1 MKRSTVLSIL
11 ALILTAAVV
20 SAQVPDYTYLHHPAP
35 NPPEGARFGFQVKV
49 LDFLGRGE
57 PDIAVS
63 APGEGAVYLF
73 LAIYG
78 GATRAKGEG
87 RRGSKRGTTRWL
99 EAVRLLPEG
108 PLRDEANL
116 RVADYVIEPLAW
128 RTSSG
133 EGEQPR
139 AGRFVRIDLP
149 GSKPLTL
156 AEVEVYSGGR
166 NIAMEGTATQSSVA
180 WGGVPGRAIDGDA
193 SPSYASG
200 SQSHTTENGLDPWWE
215 LDLGSMHEI
224 DEIVLHNRQDE
235 PYWKRIDGYTVTI
248 LDDRRGTAWQRVDQP
263 ASKEPVH
270 HVLNDDPSGRI
281 RIAALQTLAA
291 GGSVPWSESLGE
303 VIHGLVEPI
312 PLESQDDPVLV
323 AAMAIADRE
332 PNLGR
337 RLASLRVPTIE
348 LAAAP
353 YRMDY
358 DIKEFTV
365 EAGAT
370 VRLVLTN
377 PDDKPHNLVIGTPG
391 SLREIGRKATLLG
404 TTTNAKAR
412 HYVPK
417 MREVLHWIPIVE
429 PRSSAELVFTVP
441 EEPGDYVY
449 VCTYPGHWTT
459 MNGIM
464 KVRVPGS

>member
-1 MKRSTVLSIL
+1 
-11 ALILTAAVV
+11 
-20 SAQVPDYTYLHHPAP
+20 
-35 NPPEGARFGFQVKV
+35 
-49 LDFLGRGE
+49 
-57 PDIAVS
+57 
-63 APGEGAVYLF
+63 
-73 LAIYG
+73 
-78 GATRAKGEG
+78 
-87 RRGSKRGTTRWL
+87 
-99 EAVRLLPEG
+99 
-108 PLRDEANL
+108 
-116 RVADYVIEPLAW
+116 
-128 RTSSG
+128 
-133 EGEQPR
+133 
-139 AGRFVRIDLP
+139 
-149 GSKPLTL
+149 
-156 AEVEVYSGGR
+156 
-166 NIAMEGTATQSSVA
+166 MEGTATQSSVA

-291 GGSVPWSESLGE
+291 GGSVPWSEPLGE